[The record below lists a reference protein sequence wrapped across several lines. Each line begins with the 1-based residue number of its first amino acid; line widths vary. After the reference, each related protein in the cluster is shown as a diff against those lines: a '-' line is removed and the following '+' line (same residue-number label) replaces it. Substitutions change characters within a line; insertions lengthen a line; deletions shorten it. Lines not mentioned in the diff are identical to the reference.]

1 MTSSKTRRTRSAHR
15 PRASSRPRPWPA
27 CVARSS
33 RTRFA
38 APSCSPRVVCAR
50 SPAGS
55 MRRCTLRSGMTP
67 SGTSRTRCTNALTR
81 SSKAAIWW
89 TGRAVGSVVL
99 LLTAR
104 PPDRLSAQATI
115 DTIVVVNH
123 NIFDLSDDAPGFLAR
138 LANGLHVTTRAG
150 VIRRTLLV
158 NPGDRYDSARVAESE
173 RALRG
178 LYVFSRVRLDS
189 TRVAGRL
196 ALRVETF
203 DGWST
208 KPQFGYS
215 SAGGDVTWLAGLVEE
230 NLLGT
235 APSLAAVYQ
244 KTPDPPILDLRYVS
258 PHFFRRRSR
267 LGGENASQSGGER
280 GGRAPRGP
288 FFANGAAH

>member
-1 MTSSKTRRTRSAHR
+1 
-15 PRASSRPRPWPA
+15 
-27 CVARSS
+27 
-33 RTRFA
+33 
-38 APSCSPRVVCAR
+38 
-50 SPAGS
+50 
-55 MRRCTLRSGMTP
+55 MTP
-67 SGTSRTRCTNALTR
+67 PGTSRTRCTNALTR
-81 SSKAAIWW
+81 SNRAAARRSG
-89 TGRAVGSVVL
+89 GRAVGMAL
-99 LLTAR
+99 LLLSAG
-104 PPDRLSAQATI
+104 PPVRLSAQAGI

-123 NIFDLSDDAPGFLAR
+123 NIFDLQDDAPGFLAR

-215 SAGGDVTWLAGLVEE
+215 SAGGDVTWTAGP
-230 NLLGT
+230 
-235 APSLAAVYQ
+235 APPSGAGRCGSVSARASPPTPRAAATCGSGSAGSGAVRISA
-244 KTPDPPILDLRYVS
+244 PRACCPSSRA
-258 PHFFRRRSR
+258 RRSR
-267 LGGENASQSGGER
+267 
-280 GGRAPRGP
+280 PRGREWTSGTCAFRCWSASTRTRGVRTWTSP
-288 FFANGAAH
+288 NCCTLGCGPRPAPGAIRRAAPASARKRAAR

>member
-1 MTSSKTRRTRSAHR
+1 
-15 PRASSRPRPWPA
+15 
-27 CVARSS
+27 
-33 RTRFA
+33 
-38 APSCSPRVVCAR
+38 
-50 SPAGS
+50 
-55 MRRCTLRSGMTP
+55 MTP
-67 SGTSRTRCTNALTR
+67 PGTSRTRCPNALTR
-81 SSKAAIWW
+81 SSKAAICW
-89 TGRAVGSVVL
+89 TGRAVGSAVL

-150 VIRRTLLV
+150 VIRRTLLL

-196 ALRVETF
+196 ALRIETS

-215 SAGGDVTWLAGLVEE
+215 SAGGGVAPRPRPGGE
-230 NLLGT
+230 NRLRPAT
-235 APSLAAVYQ
+235 SLAAGCQ
-244 KTPDPPILDLRYVS
+244 KTPDRTILQLRFVR
-258 PHFFRRRSR
+258 PHVI
-267 LGGENASQSGGER
+267 
-280 GGRAPRGP
+280 
-288 FFANGAAH
+288 

>member
-1 MTSSKTRRTRSAHR
+1 
-15 PRASSRPRPWPA
+15 
-27 CVARSS
+27 
-33 RTRFA
+33 
-38 APSCSPRVVCAR
+38 
-50 SPAGS
+50 
-55 MRRCTLRSGMTP
+55 MTP
-67 SGTSRTRCTNALTR
+67 PGTSRTRCTNALTR
-81 SSKAAIWW
+81 SNKAGARRSG
-89 TGRAVGSVVL
+89 GRAVGMAL
-99 LLTAR
+99 LLLSAG
-104 PPDRLSAQATI
+104 PPVRLSAQAGI

-123 NIFDLSDDAPGFLAR
+123 NIFDLQDDTPAFLAR
-138 LANGLHVTTRAG
+138 LANTLHVTTRAG

-215 SAGGDVTWLAGLVEE
+215 SAGGGVTWLARLVGE

-235 APSLAAVYQ
+235 ATSLAAVYP
-244 KTPDPPILDLRYVS
+244 KTPGRTILDLRYVS
-258 PHFFRRRSR
+258 PHFFGRRMR
-267 LGGENASQSGGER
+267 LRGQQARKTDGQSGVLALR
-280 GGRAPRGP
+280 GSVYQT
-288 FFANGAAH
+288 